1 MTDIDRIVDALY
13 AEHAPPPAD
22 PLDALRLAVAHGVAA
37 PGATVTVS
45 ADLVRLALTRLDAA
59 QAAQEAALAA
69 AGGAAG
75 SRRLMQLT
83 AAVVAAADTLE
94 QRDAEGRAR
103 LGAGGLSRAWCDAED
118 RLYAAVRAWREGG
131 GDG

>member
-1 MTDIDRIVDALY
+1 MTNLDRIVDALY
-13 AEHAPPPAD
+13 AEHAPPAAD
-22 PLDALRLAVAHGVAA
+22 PLDALRLAVASGVTA

-45 ADLVRLALTRLDAA
+45 ADLVRLALTRLDGLEEA
-59 QAAQEAALAA
+59 QQDALSALGGPEAA
-69 AGGAAG
+69 
-75 SRRLMQLT
+75 RRQMRLT

-103 LGAGGLSRAWCDAED
+103 LGVGSLAQAWRDAED
-118 RLYAAVRAWREGG
+118 RLYAAVRAWRGGG